1 MPRTIWKFAVPV
13 DDAVAIKMPKGARL
27 LTVQAQGA
35 EMCLWAEVN
44 TEAPE
49 EKRYFAI
56 FGTGNPMP
64 REMGYSDAYVGT
76 VQIGRFVWH
85 LYELIPLGAK

>member
-1 MPRTIWKFAVPV
+1 MREIWKFAVPV
-13 DDAVAIKMPKGARL
+13 DDPVAIKMPKGARL
-27 LTVQAQGA
+27 LTVQAQGS
-35 EMCLWAEVN
+35 EMCIWAEVN
-44 TEAPE
+44 PKGAP

-64 REMGYSDAYVGT
+64 SGMGYSDVYVGT

-85 LYELIPLGAK
+85 LYEITGV